1 MGFIASSRVRI
12 PLSPPVLFFDYLLNK
27 GLIIMVENNNIPP
40 ENNSVNVVI
49 SKKFDLD
56 KVLIEIKFYNKNL
69 FAVRKRR

>member
-1 MGFIASSRVRI
+1 
-12 PLSPPVLFFDYLLNK
+12 
-27 GLIIMVENNNIPP
+27 MVENNNIPP